1 VWFVQFVF
9 LNLSFISFKIGVSI
23 TRVFKSS
30 YMLSQPLRGVSDS
43 IRAFVQQAEP
53 HDDLTLLA
61 ASRKA

>member
-1 VWFVQFVF
+1 LVEARSPTGDVF
-9 LNLSFISFKIGVSI
+9 GSERLREVVRAHAGVSA
-23 TRVFKSS
+23 TELV
-30 YMLSQPLRGVSDS
+30 RGVSDS